1 MSLLIP
7 VAFTQKFHD
16 DFIMLAQQKE
26 SRLESTVRTDP
37 DNLNGKFGYFDR
49 IGATEMS
56 PSTGRHSDTQITSTP
71 HSRRRISLRDFDWAD
86 LIDKKDMR
94 RMMQSGQLPPRYKE
108 NAVWGA
114 NRKKDDLIIAAA
126 SGNAY
131 SMDENDAATAVPLPA
146 SQKVPVDASGLTLA
160 KLLITKEIIS
170 GADVDED
177 EEITFALSNKQVTNL
192 LNTTEVKSADYNTV
206 KALAEGKINSFLGF
220 NFKRTQRLAV
230 DGSGDR
236 LCLAYAKS
244 GIGLAVGQEIE
255 SDIGPRRDKRN
266 SIQVYVDMGMDGT
279 RIEDEKVVE
288 IACQES

>member
-1 MSLLIP
+1 
-7 VAFTQKFHD
+7 
-16 DFIMLAQQKE
+16 
-26 SRLESTVRTDP
+26 
-37 DNLNGKFGYFDR
+37 
-49 IGATEMS
+49 
-56 PSTGRHSDTQITSTP
+56 
-71 HSRRRISLRDFDWAD
+71 
-86 LIDKKDMR
+86 
-94 RMMQSGQLPPRYKE
+94 
-108 NAVWGA
+108 
-114 NRKKDDLIIAAA
+114 
-126 SGNAY
+126 
-131 SMDENDAATAVPLPA
+131 MDENDAATAVPLPA

-170 GADVDED
+170 GAEVDED

-206 KALAEGKINSFLGF
+206 KALSEGKINSFLGF

-266 SIQVYVDMGMDGT
+266 SIQVYVDMGMDAT